1 MGKIKTYKWDAADYL
16 KTEEDI
22 ADYLTEIF
30 KDNNPALELAAIGDV
45 AKARKLMKQSAKK
58 ANVGVNSLYKSL
70 SKTGMPYFKTVSS
83 VLNYLGFRLSV
94 VPLEKAI

>member
-22 ADYLTEIF
+22 ADYLAEIF

-45 AKARKLMKQSAKK
+45 AKARKTMKQSAKK

-70 SKTGMPYFKTVSS
+70 SKTGTPYFKTVSS
-83 VLNYLGFRLSV
+83 VLNCLGFRLSV
-94 VPLEKAI
+94 VPLEKAV